1 MNAGRTLF
9 LLSALTTSLAFGQ
22 ADSPDFDQKNAY
34 RIVSGRTTRAEAEKL
49 LGPAHASALGMRGRT
64 LVWEYRDPKVHK
76 SVVLIIDDRDIV
88 RDVRLKN
95 AQSI

>member
-1 MNAGRTLF
+1 MNAGRTF
-9 LLSALTTSLAFGQ
+9 LLLLSLTSSLAFGQ
-22 ADSPDFDQKNAY
+22 ADSPDFDQKKAY
-34 RIVSGRTTRAEAEKL
+34 RIVSGKTTRAEAEKL
-49 LGPAHASALGMRGRT
+49 LGPAHVSALGMRGRT

-76 SVVLIIDDRDIV
+76 SVVLIIDDQGIV